1 MSEQS
6 HITPLSTTTPQGTIE
21 EVMKDTIERLYKLF
35 NWLGNED
42 VQGLWNQL
50 NPVFEDPTF
59 SGDEFKACLD
69 QWEEHRTNDV
79 SGGSEKPLL
88 KTSNG
93 NGRVSSVTE
102 SSALAYY
109 SIYGVNSN
117 KIPQGWTSLQWCIF
131 ATVGWPYEL
140 LIYQKRVENLMDQL
154 IESQARVH
162 PANRSYFHLLLSNFS
177 VPSALARGLKQADPS
192 RLSEALKS
200 LVKEKVKRQDAD
212 LRECLN
218 GMTNGNEEQ
227 ALFRAF
233 TMGPFENTV
242 LPLAT
247 FTLERALG
255 MMRKAVVDIIDA
267 REFMPFIFTMMGLR
281 ALIVARIKILQ
292 AKFKKAKLNV
302 SDAMQN
308 HHNGLF
314 HFCYREFVCEVPQLT
329 LQPWRSEE
337 VEQRLANTDLLKDF
351 HPDFSE
357 FALEYGTWSDHLKSH
372 PEKEGLDS
380 VPAAFNTAEDA
391 SLNASDRFPERGS
404 VAFPFHS
411 TIRCDLCGQSPIS
424 ERECFHCV
432 DCPDLDLCSECY
444 KLPLDEA
451 KLSGHTAAHVLVKY
465 VLNFPTP
472 YREWMTALVKKR
484 LEFFKDSTTR
494 SKDAPICSECGEV
507 IPDGSVFFVCV
518 DVCCLDHS
526 LCPSCESNAS
536 ERFFRTDNT
545 VIIDEEAK
553 HTFWHSTLM
562 LRRQPSFEDRAR
574 ELELKITGAMD
585 VQTISQMLNLLAE
598 AVEDIDVL

>member
-6 HITPLSTTTPQGTIE
+6 HIAPLSTTTPQGRIE

-79 SGGSEKPLL
+79 SGGSKKPLL

-109 SIYGVNSN
+109 SIYGINSN
-117 KIPQGWTSLQWCIF
+117 KIPEGWTSLQWCIF

-154 IESQARVH
+154 IESQAR
-162 PANRSYFHLLLSNFS
+162 
-177 VPSALARGLKQADPS
+177 ALARGLKQADPS

-218 GMTNGNEEQ
+218 CMTNGNEEQ

-292 AKFKKAKLNV
+292 GPIFFYFASSSLAYFQFAAKFKMAKLNV
-302 SDAMQN
+302 SGTLPGLIYFTHQL
-308 HHNGLF
+308 NGF
-314 HFCYREFVCEVPQLT
+314 QMPCKTTTMAFSVFAIVNSY
-329 LQPWRSEE
+329 
-337 VEQRLANTDLLKDF
+337 F

-357 FALEYGTWSDHLKSH
+357 FALEYVTWSDHLKSH

-380 VPAAFNTAEDA
+380 VPAALNTAEDA
-391 SLNASDRFPERGS
+391 SLNASDGFPERGS

-411 TIRCDLCGQSPIS
+411 SRKN
-424 ERECFHCV
+424 
-432 DCPDLDLCSECY
+432 DLDLCSECY

-518 DVCCLDHS
+518 DVCCLAYA
-526 LCPSCESNAS
+526 PRVNQTPQNGFS
-536 ERFFRTDNT
+536 ER
-545 VIIDEEAK
+545 
-553 HTFWHSTLM
+553 
-562 LRRQPSFEDRAR
+562 
-574 ELELKITGAMD
+574 
-585 VQTISQMLNLLAE
+585 TIR
-598 AVEDIDVL
+598 